1 MKPHLFFDVFI
12 EDSMPGLF
20 KGGDRTRFLTESNIR
35 NKSEVYK
42 YRSKYEITKYT
53 LESYSLLPWTSEIIR
68 IECENPA
75 QKVITNE
82 IKQFFPKAKI
92 LNERSNTSAKYINAL
107 NSSGIPDDDWVFF
120 SPNNDHP
127 FIGYELDFIQNFYDD
142 VDNDSKSIPDGLTSI
157 YFSHFSETVNMLK
170 PSQKRWGAYGDVYP
184 KLIKETETFYLIK
197 SNKLL
202 LDSIMLFRMNN
213 LINFFKSATPH
224 KRLIRLEETNHY
236 LKDGIH
242 YIYIPKK
249 ELCAH
254 FDGYTHIP
262 NISNKIPPLFIPP
275 GYFESNIKIK
285 YGGSHYETGKV
296 NINPNNDVFSFQNI
310 TGTDLKIKLDTI
322 PLVWKD
328 KISNIDIDC
337 TFIEDKLE
345 VTSFDLDK
353 ENPWRNEYRIL
364 IFFKSFRRFLKFKLQ
379 QLLKLNSK

>member
-157 YFSHFSETVNMLK
+157 YFSHFSETVNI
-170 PSQKRWGAYGDVYP
+170 GAGHAVSTKSVAEWIVSKIGSNSVVESRAIEDYVGNITMDISSARHHLFWQPV
-184 KLIKETETFYLIK
+184 KEWKVGLAQ
-197 SNKLL
+197 LL
-202 LDSIMLFRMNN
+202 E
-213 LINFFKSATPH
+213 SAT
-224 KRLIRLEETNHY
+224 
-236 LKDGIH
+236 D
-242 YIYIPKK
+242 
-249 ELCAH
+249 
-254 FDGYTHIP
+254 
-262 NISNKIPPLFIPP
+262 
-275 GYFESNIKIK
+275 
-285 YGGSHYETGKV
+285 
-296 NINPNNDVFSFQNI
+296 
-310 TGTDLKIKLDTI
+310 
-322 PLVWKD
+322 
-328 KISNIDIDC
+328 
-337 TFIEDKLE
+337 
-345 VTSFDLDK
+345 
-353 ENPWRNEYRIL
+353 
-364 IFFKSFRRFLKFKLQ
+364 
-379 QLLKLNSK
+379 